1 MNGTRQ
7 LLKKFSPDTHL
18 ILLGL
23 LLVPLIIQGITP
35 AYAQSSINATSSTPC
50 FLNYN
55 QTGLE
60 MMQSCG
66 LGTDYLSAVTL
77 GFDWV
82 TGGLFPMI
90 LITILIVMVYLK
102 YHNALL
108 SLAIGIIYLPIGGY
122 FFPDQFISVAMI
134 FAGITVAGT
143 MFIMV
148 IKRTKDF

>member
-1 MNGTRQ
+1 MVSVIVFSSGTF
-7 LLKKFSPDTHL
+7 LFDS
-18 ILLGL
+18 
-23 LLVPLIIQGITP
+23 
-35 AYAQSSINATSSTPC
+35 AYAQSAINVTGSTPC
-50 FLNYN
+50 FLNYT

-90 LITILIVMVYLK
+90 VITILITMVYLK

-108 SLAIGIIYLPIGGY
+108 ALAIGIVYLPIGGY
-122 FFPDQFISVAMI
+122 FFPDEFISVAMI
-134 FAGITVAGT
+134 YAGLTVAGT
-143 MFIMV
+143 IIIMI
-148 IKRTKDF
+148 IKRTKEY